1 MNVSRTSFVGKTAKN
16 TLFTVSAPRIIRPL
30 NSSTKFVSKNCCHGK
45 WIGSYTDGINRLKAL
60 SFPYFS
66 IWNK

>member
-30 NSSTKFVSKNCCHGK
+30 NSSIKLASKNFAMEMG
-45 WIGSYTDGINRLKAL
+45 
-60 SFPYFS
+60 
-66 IWNK
+66 